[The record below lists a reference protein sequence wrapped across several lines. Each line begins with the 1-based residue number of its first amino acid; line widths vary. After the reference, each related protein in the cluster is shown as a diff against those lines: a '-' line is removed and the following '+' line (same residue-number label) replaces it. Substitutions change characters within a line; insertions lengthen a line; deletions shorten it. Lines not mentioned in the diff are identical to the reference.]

1 MRTRPL
7 LAATAAL
14 SLLAACS
21 SGSSDDGDATAT
33 STAAGDATASE
44 QAAGTVTLYAAASL
58 QAAFTDLIADFETA
72 NPAITVEPPV
82 YDGSSTLVTQLTEG
96 APADVFASADE
107 KNMDDLVAAGLN
119 DGDPQLFATNTL
131 VIAVAPGNP
140 LGIEDIGD
148 LAGVDY
154 AVCAPEVPCGAA
166 TTSLFELDGVELDAV
181 SQEQNVTAV
190 AERVASGEVD
200 AGLVYATDV
209 ASRADE
215 LEAVVPAEADQ
226 VVNRYPITTLTS
238 ATDPEAAAAFVD
250 YVLSDDGQAVL
261 AEYGFGAP

>member
-1 MRTRPL
+1 
-7 LAATAAL
+7 
-14 SLLAACS
+14 
-21 SGSSDDGDATAT
+21 
-33 STAAGDATASE
+33 
-44 QAAGTVTLYAAASL
+44 
-58 QAAFTDLIADFETA
+58 
-72 NPAITVEPPV
+72 
-82 YDGSSTLVTQLTEG
+82 
-96 APADVFASADE
+96 
-107 KNMDDLVAAGLN
+107 MDDLVAAGLN

-215 LEAVVPAEADQ
+215 LEAVVPAGADQ

-238 ATDPEAAAAFVD
+238 ATDPEAAAPSSTTCSPTTARRC
-250 YVLSDDGQAVL
+250 SPSTASAPRSADDGDRTRP
-261 AEYGFGAP
+261 GTGAPPSAGTSSGRGADPGPRGAGDARGAAARPAAAGRLG